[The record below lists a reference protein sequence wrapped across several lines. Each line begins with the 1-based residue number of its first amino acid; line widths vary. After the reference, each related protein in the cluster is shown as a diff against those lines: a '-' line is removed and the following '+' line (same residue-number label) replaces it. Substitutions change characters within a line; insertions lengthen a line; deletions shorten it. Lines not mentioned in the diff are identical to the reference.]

1 MANGGIKTP
10 LEVKQGGWT
19 FSDVNQHRGDLSG
32 GHTSG
37 QQRRWNHKAGWWRRR
52 DHSGGWVGWLRV
64 VAWTKIDGRWG
75 AEHLQQRKWAGLL
88 QQQTVLKSQ
97 RRCCWAPRFF
107 FEELEE
113 VSSVAGDSLCSRS
126 ASSWLQ
132 AQPAHTGHKWR
143 RDLRTW
149 HPGGTASPRTTLSSR
164 VLMTGQVLME
174 SGSYSGVS
182 HGLSLAVLFK
192 KETTNWHHL
201 KFSLSAWIIAVASS
215 CSKMCG
221 SGEPQISETNSRAKD
236 RRLLKLIKSKTS
248 IIKTGKTNSEIQ
260 SKLLTLEFP
269 EISQGQHAENI
280 RYTREV
286 WCTRGHKETEA
297 TRGNKIS
304 GNWRVLRYSWI

>member
-1 MANGGIKTP
+1 MANDGIKTP

-19 FSDVNQHRGDLSG
+19 FSDVNQHRGGPLWWS
-32 GHTSG
+32 
-37 QQRRWNHKAGWWRRR
+37 HKWPA
-52 DHSGGWVGWLRV
+52 
-64 VAWTKIDGRWG
+64 
-75 AEHLQQRKWAGLL
+75 
-88 QQQTVLKSQ
+88 
-97 RRCCWAPRFF
+97 
-107 FEELEE
+107 EE
-113 VSSVAGDSLCSRS
+113 VEPQGRMVTKTGPLWWLGGMVEGGGLDKDWWQVRSRAPVAMKMNRASAATDGPEKAKEVLLSTALLLWRTGGSELCSRS

-132 AQPAHTGHKWR
+132 AQPAHTGHRWR

>member
-1 MANGGIKTP
+1 MVTKTGPLWWLGGMVEGGGLDKDWWQVRSGAPAAMKMSRASAATDGP
-10 LEVKQGGWT
+10 EKAKEVLLSTALLLWRTGG
-19 FSDVNQHRGDLSG
+19 S
-32 GHTSG
+32 
-37 QQRRWNHKAGWWRRR
+37 
-52 DHSGGWVGWLRV
+52 
-64 VAWTKIDGRWG
+64 
-75 AEHLQQRKWAGLL
+75 E
-88 QQQTVLKSQ
+88 
-97 RRCCWAPRFF
+97 
-107 FEELEE
+107 
-113 VSSVAGDSLCSRS
+113 LCSRS

-164 VLMTGQVLME
+164 VLVTGQVLME

-192 KETTNWHHL
+192 KETTNWHYL

-248 IIKTGKTNSEIQ
+248 IIKTGKTNSE

-304 GNWRVLRYSWI
+304 GNWRVQLNLIKVMTQTACKAQEINDYQSKTRNEKQ